1 VGKQK
6 RRRKMVRTEYVYID
20 DYLQDMNIVD
30 VYEVEAPLVE
40 DLKNLKMNTKGEQLE
55 LFTTKRKRRGRPF
68 RPMSMG
74 EIVNDELNFLN
85 LKGSRFRMEL
95 RDATTGGI
103 INVIDT
109 QQVNAPIILNIE
121 YISLKT

>member
-1 VGKQK
+1 
-6 RRRKMVRTEYVYID
+6 MARTEYVYID
-20 DYLQDMNIVD
+20 DYIQDMNIMD

-74 EIVNDELNFLN
+74 EVVNDELNFLN
-85 LKGSRFRMEL
+85 LKGSRFRLEM
-95 RDATTGGI
+95 RDATTDEI

-109 QQVNAPIILNIE
+109 QQVNAPILLNIE
-121 YISLKT
+121 YISLTQT